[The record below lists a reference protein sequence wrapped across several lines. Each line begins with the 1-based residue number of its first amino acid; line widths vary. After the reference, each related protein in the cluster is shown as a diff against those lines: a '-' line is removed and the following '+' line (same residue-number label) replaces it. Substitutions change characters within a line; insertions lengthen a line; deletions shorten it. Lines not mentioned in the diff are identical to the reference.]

1 MHRLEGV
8 RMSRCRCG
16 EIGKYTSYKKTL
28 ELYQTELDACDDM
41 LVNIKDDLTRL
52 KEKVGIAYYASNIS
66 STVNW
71 IGNLDTG
78 MNSVK
83 ATYQEKINTR
93 LEEIYSILSHLNAE
107 DAEFH
112 KEEEEQ
118 KLAMENYASDEE
130 N

>member
-1 MHRLEGV
+1 
-8 RMSRCRCG
+8 MSRCRCG

>member
-1 MHRLEGV
+1 
-8 RMSRCRCG
+8 MSSCRCG
-16 EIGKYTSYKKTL
+16 EIEKYTLYKKTL
-28 ELYQTELDACDDM
+28 ELYQTEFNACDDM

-71 IGNLDTG
+71 IGNLDTD

-83 ATYQEKINTR
+83 ATYQEKLNTR
-93 LEEIYSILSHLNAE
+93 LEEINSILSHLSAE

-112 KEEEEQ
+112 REEEEE
-118 KLAMENYASDEE
+118 KLAMENYVSDEE